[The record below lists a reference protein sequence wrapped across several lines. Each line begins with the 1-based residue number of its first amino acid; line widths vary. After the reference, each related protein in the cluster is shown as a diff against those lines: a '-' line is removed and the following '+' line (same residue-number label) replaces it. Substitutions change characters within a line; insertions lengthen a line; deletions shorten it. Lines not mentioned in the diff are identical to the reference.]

1 LDPLAALAGL
11 VRSALALCLTQD
23 LLKMKPP
30 QKKISVFISY
40 CRESDQ
46 HLEWVTRLARFLE
59 THRDIAVVY
68 DGYDLRPGMSLTQFM
83 ERADSADK
91 VLAILTPSYKR
102 KAEERSGGVGY
113 EAGILTS
120 RLFSDPSDAAVIPVL
135 RGTPRD
141 SIPVFL
147 RDKFYLDLQKPFDDD
162 QEFRPVLDA
171 IRDRPSILR
180 PAQTRPVDAESN
192 IGEGSRAPEWSVD
205 FTLPEQKDGPPNRV
219 LIVRLASTGLTAY
232 EVFVLLQDCPITPLL
247 HVDGHSIELTV
258 QDFDADGRPE
268 IAVLYHCGGHSRG
281 LVLFRIDPAGNVSRI
296 PGAELGSDWPL
307 IDWHD
312 FNGDGELEI
321 RKRDRNWSKVPV
333 MDYVEEV
340 YGWKGT
346 SLHLLSTKN
355 VTPSEGDTKA
365 DA

>member
-1 LDPLAALAGL
+1 
-11 VRSALALCLTQD
+11 
-23 LLKMKPP
+23 MKPP

-40 CRESDQ
+40 CRENDQ
-46 HLEWVTRLARFLE
+46 HIQWVTRLATFLE
-59 THRDIAVVY
+59 SHSNIAVVY

-91 VLAILTPSYKR
+91 VVVILTPGYKR

-120 RLFSDPSDAAVIPVL
+120 RLFSNPSGAGIIPVL
-135 RGTPRD
+135 RGTPGD
-141 SIPVFL
+141 SLPVFL

-162 QEFRPVLDA
+162 QEFRRVLDA
-171 IRDRPSILR
+171 IRDRASILR
-180 PAQTRPVDAESN
+180 PTQTRPVLAESN
-192 IGEGSRAPEWSVD
+192 FGERSRAPEWSVD

-219 LIVRLASTGLTAY
+219 LIVRLVSTGLTAY
-232 EVFVLLQDCPITPLL
+232 EVFVLLQNRPLTPLL
-247 HVDGHSIELTV
+247 HVDGHSIEVTV
-258 QDFDADGRPE
+258 EDFDADGRPE

-281 LVLFRIDPAGNVSRI
+281 FVLFRIDASGNVSRI

-307 IDWHD
+307 IDWQD
-312 FNGDGELEI
+312 FNGDGQFEI

-340 YGWKGT
+340 YGWEGT
-346 SLHLLSTKN
+346 NLHLLSTKD
-355 VTPSEGDTKA
+355 VTPSEGDTKE

>member
-1 LDPLAALAGL
+1 
-11 VRSALALCLTQD
+11 
-23 LLKMKPP
+23 MKQP

-40 CRESDQ
+40 CRENDQ
-46 HLEWVTRLARFLE
+46 HIQWVTGLARFLE
-59 THRDIAVVY
+59 THSDIAVVY
-68 DGYDLRPGMSLTQFM
+68 DGYDLRPGMSLIQFM

-91 VLAILTPSYKR
+91 VLAILTPGYKR

-113 EAGILTS
+113 EASILTS
-120 RLFSDPSDAAVIPVL
+120 RVFLNATDASVIPVL
-135 RGTPRD
+135 RAPSGD

-147 RDKFYLDLQKPFDDD
+147 RDKVYLDLQNCSNDD

-171 IRDRPSILR
+171 IRDRPSISR
-180 PAQTRPVDAESN
+180 PTQTRPVDAESN

-232 EVFVLLQDCPITPLL
+232 EVFVLLQNRPITPLL

-258 QDFDADGRPE
+258 EDFDADGRPE
-268 IAVLYHCGGHSRG
+268 IAVLYHCDGHSRG
-281 LVLFRIDPAGNVSRI
+281 FVLFRIDTAGNVSRI

-312 FNGDGELEI
+312 FNGDGQLEI
-321 RKRDRNWSKVPV
+321 RKRDRNGSKVPV

-340 YGWKGT
+340 YGWEGT
-346 SLHLLSTKN
+346 SLHLLSTKD